1 MKRFFQRNKEIKPL
15 PYPYYWF
22 AVFFLAAAGIAN
34 SVYLSISHYRVY
46 NDIDYQSFC
55 AISKALNCDTV
66 SQSPFSI
73 LLGLPVPV
81 WGIIGYIFFMS
92 LVLLAWR
99 KDAQPRR
106 IWTILLLVST
116 GFSLYS
122 IVLAFISSYYI
133 HSYCIMCMVSYA
145 VNLLLLF
152 YTWLIC
158 KRFRIAS
165 LWNALSD
172 DVRWMIDRRTITV
185 AVFSMFL
192 IGIVWVL
199 SVYPSYWKL
208 GVPQIS
214 SDTPTGM
221 TADGHPWIGAES
233 PKLDIV
239 EFTDY
244 QCFQCKKMHFF
255 LRRLIAEHPD
265 KFRLVHQHFPLD
277 HKLNPIV
284 KDPFHVGSAAMALM
298 AIAALSQERFWQ
310 MNDVLYKTDLE
321 TDAINVREVADKA
334 GVDYGALAR
343 GMTDKRN
350 VNKLI
355 GDIRQGQKLG
365 VNGTPAFLIE
375 GKLYFGQIPPEI
387 IENALR

>member
-1 MKRFFQRNKEIKPL
+1 MKRFSRRNKEIKPL

-34 SVYLSISHYRVY
+34 AVYLSISHYRVY

-106 IWTILLLVST
+106 IWTILQLVST

-133 HSYCIMCMVSYA
+133 HSYCIMCIVSYA
-145 VNLLLLF
+145 INLLLLF
-152 YTWLIC
+152 YTWLIR

-165 LWNALSD
+165 LWNALSED
-172 DVRWMIDRRTITV
+172 IRWMVDRRTVTV

-192 IGIVWVL
+192 IGTVWVL
-199 SVYPSYWKL
+199 SVYPAYWKL
-208 GVPQIS
+208 DVPQIS
-214 SDTPTGM
+214 SDTPTGT
-221 TADGHPWIGAES
+221 TADGHPWIGAEN

-239 EFTDY
+239 EFADY
-244 QCFQCKKMHFF
+244 QCFRCKKMHFF

-265 KFRLVHQHFPLD
+265 KIRLVHRHFPMD

-284 KDPFHVGSAAMALM
+284 KEPFHVGSAAMALM

-334 GVDYGALAR
+334 GVDYDALAR

-375 GKLYFGQIPPEI
+375 GKLYLGQIPPEI